1 MFKKKNQQKTS
12 LYPVLHV
19 MDSLKDYQRDLLK
32 KEVDSLDQLDMI
44 NSSFKGVLR
53 ESEHFQ
59 ETLYNFG
66 ETFSSIT
73 DVSSQFASVK
83 GEISQS
89 VNQAQDEVEELKN
102 SSLKLAV

>member
-44 NSSFKGVLR
+44 NSSFKVC
-53 ESEHFQ
+53 
-59 ETLYNFG
+59 T
-66 ETFSSIT
+66 
-73 DVSSQFASVK
+73 
-83 GEISQS
+83 
-89 VNQAQDEVEELKN
+89 
-102 SSLKLAV
+102 